1 MFGDNLNTTYSWFE
15 ADTLCKINNATL
27 RHTDP
32 SELLQVENILLP
44 FARKLGSDLQVW
56 SRSCRSMSCDA
67 WSISQ
72 TSGIAMSLSDT
83 MKSSR
88 VNSNVVLCIQGQD
101 TLLKGHFHSKCS
113 NNVNSTCMTDFSS
126 SMGNNARYSF
136 YLSFIQYI
144 FCSPSFLFS
153 LL

>member
-1 MFGDNLNTTYSWFE
+1 MFGDNLNTTYSWSE
-15 ADTLCKINNATL
+15 ADALCKRNNATL
-27 RHTDP
+27 SHNEL
-32 SELLQVENILLP
+32 SELRQVENILLP

-56 SRSCRSMSCDA
+56 SSSCRNMSCDA
-67 WSISQ
+67 WTVSQ

-113 NNVNSTCMTDFSS
+113 NNVNRIH
-126 SMGNNARYSF
+126 A
-136 YLSFIQYI
+136 
-144 FCSPSFLFS
+144 
-153 LL
+153 